1 MYYFDWD
8 IGFQTPYHFIEM
20 YHALGVAFNDDSEER
35 DPLRIYKRSL
45 RILNVLIQKSDC
57 IRNNGLK
64 NSEVAAYAVY
74 KARKE
79 ILSTGE
85 IPL

>member
-1 MYYFDWD
+1 
-8 IGFQTPYHFIEM
+8 M

-57 IRNNGLK
+57 IRNKGLK